1 MRTNFLFILLLPTIS
16 SFFISFD
23 FSSNVLSNVSYNVS
37 YNVSS
42 GNIASSVLD
51 YVPFIGNIKNFG
63 EAIIGKDIV
72 TDEKLSTG
80 ERIFSFFASIPGL
93 NIFKNKKHL
102 KNAKK
107 FYEASKRAKLANKIK
122 NFFKFGKA
130 AERATKKSNFVYN
143 IANKVFKSAKSFF
156 KNFRN

>member
-1 MRTNFLFILLLPTIS
+1 MRTSFLFILLLLSIP
-16 SFFISFD
+16 SFCLSFS
-23 FSSNVLSNVSYNVS
+23 FL
-37 YNVSS
+37 S
-42 GNIASSVLD
+42 GNIASSFLD

-63 EAIIGKDIV
+63 EAITGKDMV
-72 TDEKLSTG
+72 TDEELSTG

-107 FYEASKRAKLANKIK
+107 FYEASKRAGFANKIK
-122 NFFKFGKA
+122 NFLKFGKA
-130 AERATKKSNFVYN
+130 AERAEKKANFAYN

>member
-1 MRTNFLFILLLPTIS
+1 MRTSFLFILLLLSIP
-16 SFFISFD
+16 SFCLSFS
-23 FSSNVLSNVSYNVS
+23 FL
-37 YNVSS
+37 S
-42 GNIASSVLD
+42 GNIASSFLD

-130 AERATKKSNFVYN
+130 AERAEKKANFVYN

>member
-1 MRTNFLFILLLPTIS
+1 MRTSFLFILLLLTIP
-16 SFFISFD
+16 SFCLSFS
-23 FSSNVLSNVSYNVS
+23 FL
-37 YNVSS
+37 S
-42 GNIASSVLD
+42 GNIASSFLD

-130 AERATKKSNFVYN
+130 AERAEKKANFVYN

>member
-37 YNVSS
+37 S

-51 YVPFIGNIKNFG
+51 FVPFIGNIKNFG

-93 NIFKNKKHL
+93 NIFKNKKYL
-102 KNAKK
+102 KNVKK
-107 FYEASKRAKLANKIK
+107 FEKASKRAKLTNKIK

-130 AERATKKSNFVYN
+130 AERATKKANFVYN

>member
-37 YNVSS
+37 S

-51 YVPFIGNIKNFG
+51 FVPFIGNIKNFG

-93 NIFKNKKHL
+93 NIFKNKKYL
-102 KNAKK
+102 KNVKK
-107 FYEASKRAKLANKIK
+107 FEEASKRAKLTNKIK

-130 AERATKKSNFVYN
+130 AERAKKKANFVYN

-156 KNFRN
+156 KYFRN